1 MDLRLYPLDK
11 QVCVLQIASCKC
23 HSCRPIFLYSVI
35 LVRTTCSVFY
45 VSTKPD
51 SYFLQNSARQGPEC
65 SSFLKEMKDHL
76 LPPLMNVYSYVLAK
90 RLILSL
96 KCSLRVLIVWII
108 AMLPLRIYHDL
119 HWLTFGQKRLDVNLA
134 DKVRS
139 NPPWNKTNMTLGVIL
154 LH

>member
-23 HSCRPIFLYSVI
+23 HSCRPIFLYSAI
-35 LVRTTCSVFY
+35 LVRTTCGVFY

-65 SSFLKEMKDHL
+65 SSFKKWKTYLCNSKKIDFKFKMLNHL
-76 LPPLMNVYSYVLAK
+76 E
-90 RLILSL
+90 SL
-96 KCSLRVLIVWII
+96 CIMWII
-108 AMLPLRIYHDL
+108 AMLPLRINHDS
-119 HWLTFGQKRLDVNLA
+119 HWLTFGQKRLDINLA